1 MKPASAATL
10 AAEAAPEIKPDIAP
24 PPATSTPADP
34 LAAAR
39 TTTTDAMRAT
49 QTNPALQNAP
59 PTTVQVYQRMVE
71 RFDGRAQRY
80 EIRLDPANSAYTAQR
95 YAPNRV
101 RVQGK
106 LVGLLRRYN

>member
-1 MKPASAATL
+1 MRSFRSATRKYL
-10 AAEAAPEIKPDIAP
+10 RRDK
-24 PPATSTPADP
+24 
-34 LAAAR
+34 
-39 TTTTDAMRAT
+39 
-49 QTNPALQNAP
+49 
-59 PTTVQVYQRMVE
+59 
-71 RFDGRAQRY
+71 G